1 MTTPIC
7 DFVKKYS
14 QSNITRFHMPG
25 HKGVNQLGFEEFDIT
40 EINGADSL
48 FSCDGIIKESEE
60 NATRLFGTEKTVYST
75 AGSTLCIQA
84 MLHLTLTY
92 FNYKSPTIIA
102 ARNVHKAFVNACALL
117 GINVK
122 WVYPQKSCS
131 ICECKINVDEIEDKL
146 KNTNDCIGVY
156 ITSPDY
162 LGNIAD
168 IKGIS
173 KIRKKYSVPLL
184 VDNAHGAYLK
194 FLKPSLHP
202 IDLGADICCD
212 SAHKTLP
219 VLTSGAYL
227 HIVKDS
233 SFTEHFSVNAKS
245 SMALFASTS
254 PSYLTLCSLDYCNLL
269 LEEEFSQ
276 KLEIIADE
284 VENSKEFIRNS
295 GYKVVSDEPLK
306 ITILPNENGRTGIEL
321 ADFFR
326 ENGYE
331 CEYADFSSVVLMLSP
346 YNKPGQLSKLVA
358 LLKTLPMPRKFVK
371 PLEIDFSKLCC
382 ESKMSIREA
391 SLAKCR
397 LVNSQDATGLICAK
411 PVILCPP
418 GVPVCISGEVI
429 TEECIKYLLAYN
441 ITQIEVVD
449 QSI

>member
-25 HKGVNQLGFEEFDIT
+25 HKGQNQLGFEEFDIT
-40 EINGADSL
+40 EISGADSL

-60 NATRLFGTEKTVYST
+60 NATRLFGTEKTIYST

-84 MLHLTLTY
+84 MLHLALTY
-92 FNYKSPTIIA
+92 FGYKKPVIIA

-117 GINVK
+117 GIDVI
-122 WVYPQKSCS
+122 WVYPEISSS
-131 ICECKINVDEIEDKL
+131 ICECKISTSDIEKKL
-146 KNTNDCIGVY
+146 ADAKECIGVY
-156 ITSPDY
+156 VTSPDY
-162 LGNIAD
+162 LGDIAD
-168 IKGIS
+168 IEKIS
-173 KIRKKYSVPLL
+173 KICKKHNIPLL

-194 FLKPSLHP
+194 FTKPSMHP

-227 HIVKDS
+227 HIVKSS
-233 SFTEHFSVNAKS
+233 SFTEHFSANAKA

-284 VENSKEFIRNS
+284 VEASKDFIRNL
-295 GYKVVSDEPLK
+295 GYKVISDEPLK
-306 ITILPNENGRTGIEL
+306 ITILPNENGRTGNEL
-321 ADFFR
+321 AEYFR
-326 ENGYE
+326 ENGFE
-331 CEYADFSSVVLMLSP
+331 CEYSDYSSVVLMLSP
-346 YNKPGQLSKLVA
+346 YNKPGALAQLVS
-358 LLKTLPMPRKFVK
+358 LLKTLPMPRIFLK
-371 PLEIDFSKLCC
+371 PIEVDFSKLSSCF
-382 ESKMSIREA
+382 KMSIRDA
-391 SLAKCR
+391 AMAKCE
-397 LVNSQDATGLICAK
+397 LVKSSDSMGRICAK

-429 TEECIKYLLAYN
+429 TDECIKLLLAYN
-441 ITQIEVVD
+441 IEHIEVVAE
-449 QSI
+449 